1 MPLAAGAVR
10 ATLSESLMG
19 DGSPMAHNLKR
30 DGVARARLSTWKV
43 GCARNFARNF
53 NVSSSR
59 DQVRGS
65 EVQEGCPGGCF
76 RRAGQ
81 EASPGRV

>member
-10 ATLSESLMG
+10 ATLSEVASLMG
-19 DGSPMAHNLKR
+19 DVSLMAHNLTRNAHNLMR

-43 GCARNFARNF
+43 GCARNFNL
-53 NVSSSR
+53 SSSR

-65 EVQEGCPGGCF
+65 EVQEGCPGGWF
-76 RRAGQ
+76 RRALQ
-81 EASPGRV
+81 E

>member
-19 DGSPMAHNLKR
+19 DVSPMAHNLMR

-43 GCARNFARNF
+43 GCARNFNMSA
-53 NVSSSR
+53 SR
-59 DQVRGS
+59 DQVQGS
-65 EVQEGCPGGCF
+65 EVQEGCPGGWF
-76 RRAGQ
+76 RRALQ
-81 EASPGRV
+81 E